1 MRIGLTQRGAPPL
14 LRVVA
19 GKKHARDEDHE
30 ELAYKGRPATIK
42 KSQKAQKCKE
52 MDEQAINAEPLTSD
66 DELQPPPPRPSL
78 SSKPKS
84 AAASSQSDAE
94 LKQLPKKPARR
105 AASIRAPA
113 RGSYQDGKG
122 GRTTLRKD
130 ENKENTKSSRPLPAS
145 SQDNAWD
152 FGLEFV
158 QSPPKKQKQYGAS
171 TKAPS
176 LANIHAPPA
185 KNPVQ
190 KRAGALPKTKKKVS
204 SSRKGKVESED
215 SESDVSMMSNDELE
229 QVLNSNPPEVQD
241 PELRV
246 RTVKNKPSKDQS
258 RKSKLTTLADD
269 ELDDVLKGSSKSAR
283 LREQLGDWMQDQPP
297 KSSQPDS
304 SAPQEDLA
312 NLEGYVAQ
320 LPPDETESTLCS
332 LCSEPVDPDHYWAFW
347 KGKARTVKN
356 HSLFCTSHRRLA
368 FQEEYDREHYPRI
381 DWDALPRRIRTHRM
395 DLFKILT
402 NERPSL
408 HRTRYEPLALT
419 GKAAAVPSR
428 KRADLPQHI
437 QDQLDSY
444 TIDDHATYPGY
455 YGARGRRVIT
465 EAVMGILANE
475 IKNCKDP
482 VVQASGPAAFIQAVL
497 VPETAILLIM
507 RDCRAD
513 REEAEEIREST
524 YEMGLLLNEEIE
536 DLVEGGEES
545 EDEGNEYLEG

>member
-1 MRIGLTQRGAPPL
+1 MPVQLKKDAKHL
-14 LRVVA
+14 LRMVNGKRHA
-19 GKKHARDEDHE
+19 GDEDHE
-30 ELAYKGRPATIK
+30 EPAYKGRPSTDK
-42 KSQKAQKCKE
+42 KSQNAEKNQE

-66 DELQPPPPRPSL
+66 DELQPPPPRPSS
-78 SSKPKS
+78 SSKPKPKP
-84 AAASSQSDAE
+84 AVPSSQSDAE
-94 LKQLPKKPARR
+94 LKQLPKKPARK

-122 GRTTLRKD
+122 ARTTLRKD
-130 ENKENTKSSRPLPAS
+130 ENKENTKSSQPLPAS
-145 SQDNAWD
+145 SQDNAWGFD
-152 FGLEFV
+152 PELV
-158 QSPPKKQKQYGAS
+158 QQPPLKKQRQYGWS
-171 TKAPS
+171 NTAPS
-176 LANIHAPPA
+176 LANIHAPLA

-190 KRAGALPKTKKKVS
+190 KRAGALPKIKKKVS
-204 SSRKGKVESED
+204 YSRKARVESED

-246 RTVKNKPSKDQS
+246 RTVKTKPFKDQS
-258 RKSKLTTLADD
+258 RNSKATTLADD

-283 LREQLGDWMQDQPP
+283 LREQLGDWMHDQPP
-297 KSSQPDS
+297 KSSQPES

-368 FQEEYDREHYPRI
+368 FQAEYDREHYPRI

-507 RDCRAD
+507 KDCRAD
-513 REEAEEIREST
+513 REEAEEIRERT

-545 EDEGNEYLEG
+545 EDEGNEY